1 MAEDT
6 WYSNGSDNWNG
17 TNAWN
22 TQADGGGTGL
32 SNPDAD
38 AHVVIQGSDTITIT
52 AAIGNSI
59 KSLTVEAGSQLT
71 GHASH
76 TITISAKGT
85 ASFGTN
91 GYAVRI
97 HSGATLGSNVKLN
110 IETQADAWATFNG
123 GTGTID
129 TLTIN
134 HSSCKVILQGAAT
147 MGSLTITAGE
157 LDTHS
162 NNYALTVTGDVTI
175 AASGTLT
182 CNSSTVIVNSF
193 TISSGGTLSAP
204 DASGSL
210 TLNGT
215 LSAWSFQNNSTNFS
229 HNNGTITQT
238 AAGHIKS
245 VSSNPMYNFTLNSS
259 SSDSHAAVFRPSSG
273 TDCVIA
279 ANNVT
284 VTRGLLQVNTHSH
297 TMSMGSLTIGSTGTF
312 EASSTTTTI
321 TGGASVTTNRC
332 LQDSGTFTHN
342 DGTLNITGTN
352 WGGSNYAHIHTASG
366 IELGNVTIN
375 AGGADAK
382 YYQFR
387 CGSGTFNFNN
397 VYVKSG
403 EMRDYNN
410 NNTFNI
416 RGNLDI
422 GTRGAGGTNAAFFGS
437 DARDNAYTTKF
448 IVAGLVTTYTN
459 GQFHV
464 AYGTDGT
471 DGCKIGGLRNVG
483 GTVYGDTA

>member
-1 MAEDT
+1 MAVNT
-6 WYSNGSDNWNG
+6 WNGSSSTDFATAANWTTTGVTDRVPTVADDVIIPDTSSINKCDLDQARNINSFVLAPDGEFDQGG
-17 TNAWN
+17 TLFIKGKNAAGEAVKCQGKLGDVSDFTVE
-22 TQADGGGTGL
+22 TQSAATVTLTKQSGLGVFRDIAITHADG
-32 SNPDAD
+32 
-38 AHVVIQGSDTITIT
+38 VI
-52 AAIGNSI
+52 
-59 KSLTVEAGSQLT
+59 
-71 GHASH
+71 
-76 TITISAKGT
+76 
-85 ASFGTN
+85 
-91 GYAVRI
+91 
-97 HSGATLGSNVKLN
+97 TLG
-110 IETQADAWATFNG
+110 A
-123 GTGTID
+123 
-129 TLTIN
+129 
-134 HSSCKVILQGAAT
+134 AAT
-147 MGSLTITAGE
+147 IQRNLTITAGQ
-157 LDTHS
+157 LNTDAS
-162 NNYALTVTGDVTI
+162 SNYALTVTGDVTI